1 MKNNTLRVKRRLIA
15 IAISILTSSS
25 TMAAIYDLPENQQS
39 NFNDLDQI
47 GVQPD
52 ELESSSSFLETLQQ
66 NENSNKKK
74 SYLEIFDLLKQN
86 KLADARTEI
95 TALLA
100 QNPREPEFY
109 NLQALLEILEK
120 DTTSARQSF
129 QKAIQLDP
137 DNLTAYLGL
146 AKLTLDANDLNK
158 AKEYS
163 NKALAI
169 NNKSIKAYLVLA
181 DIAHKEKNPR
191 EVENILLTALNKTK
205 GNVAAEIEVIKHLS
219 KFYAA
224 NKQPDKILSLGQEI
238 AGRYPNNSMA
248 LSTLAGAQLI
258 NGQRQSAEQTLL
270 QLVNLDKQDINHRL
284 LLARL
289 FIEHPDK
296 EKEVFKLLDEASEID
311 PSKPQALIFRTAYL
325 TKLKRYREALEN
337 VDRINRQFPA
347 MAIGKMLQG
356 DVYLA
361 EKKFDK
367 ALAAYQQVYQVA
379 PNNKILFIIADLM
392 NVQDNPAGAL
402 QFLNSELEKNP
413 ENNAIHFKLAA
424 IHLQRQNYEQAET
437 HYQAI
442 LRDQPD
448 NALALNNL
456 AGIYSLQHKPQALEL
471 AKSAYNKAPGS
482 ATVADT
488 YGYILIKQGQHQ
500 EGLALLEKAAAS
512 APQANDI
519 QFHLAEAYSVNGNN
533 KQAIEILENIKKSE
547 QPFPEKEAA
556 VNLLNQLKT
565 N

>member
-146 AKLTLDANDLNK
+146 AKLTLDADDLNK

-181 DIAHKEKNPR
+181 DIAHKEKIP
-191 EVENILLTALNKTK
+191 
-205 GNVAAEIEVIKHLS
+205 
-219 KFYAA
+219 
-224 NKQPDKILSLGQEI
+224 
-238 AGRYPNNSMA
+238 
-248 LSTLAGAQLI
+248 
-258 NGQRQSAEQTLL
+258 
-270 QLVNLDKQDINHRL
+270 
-284 LLARL
+284 
-289 FIEHPDK
+289 
-296 EKEVFKLLDEASEID
+296 
-311 PSKPQALIFRTAYL
+311 
-325 TKLKRYREALEN
+325 
-337 VDRINRQFPA
+337 
-347 MAIGKMLQG
+347 GK
-356 DVYLA
+356 
-361 EKKFDK
+361 
-367 ALAAYQQVYQVA
+367 
-379 PNNKILFIIADLM
+379 
-392 NVQDNPAGAL
+392 
-402 QFLNSELEKNP
+402 
-413 ENNAIHFKLAA
+413 
-424 IHLQRQNYEQAET
+424 
-437 HYQAI
+437 
-442 LRDQPD
+442 
-448 NALALNNL
+448 
-456 AGIYSLQHKPQALEL
+456 
-471 AKSAYNKAPGS
+471 
-482 ATVADT
+482 
-488 YGYILIKQGQHQ
+488 
-500 EGLALLEKAAAS
+500 
-512 APQANDI
+512 
-519 QFHLAEAYSVNGNN
+519 
-533 KQAIEILENIKKSE
+533 
-547 QPFPEKEAA
+547 
-556 VNLLNQLKT
+556 
-565 N
+565 